1 MTTVLYWGHHVQV
14 CCPYV
19 YISPARHWGTAE
31 KPPHWG
37 DGLIQCLAERESKE
51 RRIREVSPK
60 VHSSYQMSREQ
71 GL

>member
-19 YISPARHWGTAE
+19 YISPARHE

-37 DGLIQCLAERESKE
+37 DGLIQCLAEGLRRGGSE
-51 RRIREVSPK
+51 RCPRRCTQR
-60 VHSSYQMSREQ
+60 HTR
-71 GL
+71 